1 MDTSGRATQRGFPG
15 AAGREK
21 PVYNAPRAAK
31 LRRMSVAIVIP
42 VLNQLAY
49 TEGCVRCLQPDL
61 AAGVRVIVVDNG
73 STDGTREWL
82 AAQTT
87 LTVIRNEQ
95 NRGCAPAW
103 NQGVAAAGLL
113 RNTQQTPSAPS
124 SAVGGEPGNVLNK
137 NIDAPAPGWVVVL
150 NNDVR
155 LPAGW
160 LAALLG
166 AAERHGLDVVCPAM
180 RERDQ
185 NYDFESYA
193 REFTAKLARVVRRG
207 GAHGVCFA
215 VRRGVFERI
224 GGFDEAFLIGQ
235 FEDAD
240 FFRRAR
246 LAGFR
251 TGVVGASFIH
261 HFGSVTQDALSD
273 TKKQRPYEAE
283 NRAHFRKKW
292 KLGWARRRWE
302 KATDGLQAWWW
313 RTTERARFGHSLH
326 EKWDGERLRFY

>member
-1 MDTSGRATQRGFPG
+1 
-15 AAGREK
+15 
-21 PVYNAPRAAK
+21 
-31 LRRMSVAIVIP
+31 MSVVIVIP

-49 TEGCVRCLQPDL
+49 TQGCVRCLQPDI
-61 AAGVRVIVVDNG
+61 AAGAKVIVVDNG

-82 AAQTT
+82 QSLILSNGPATQPA

-103 NQGVAAAGLL
+103 NQGVAAAGIL
-113 RNTQQTPSAPS
+113 RNTLDSSDPSARASLRITQESRTTP
-124 SAVGGEPGNVLNK
+124 
-137 NIDAPAPGWVVVL
+137 DWVVVL
-150 NNDVR
+150 NNDVL

-160 LAALLG
+160 LEALLG
-166 AAERHGLDVVCPAM
+166 AATRHGLDIVCPAM

-193 REFTAKLARVVRRG
+193 RDFTAKLSDVVRRG

-215 VRRGVFERI
+215 VRREVFERI
-224 GGFDEAFLIGQ
+224 GGFDEAFRIGQ

-251 TGVVGASFIH
+251 TGVVGACFIH

-283 NRAHFRKKW
+283 NRAYFRKKW
-292 KLGWARRRWE
+292 KLGWVRRRWE
-302 KATDGLQAWWW
+302 KATDGLRDWWW
-313 RTTERARFGHSLH
+313 RTTERVRFGHTLH

>member
-1 MDTSGRATQRGFPG
+1 
-15 AAGREK
+15 
-21 PVYNAPRAAK
+21 
-31 LRRMSVAIVIP
+31 MSVAIVIP

-49 TEGCVRCLQPDL
+49 TQGCVRDLQPDL
-61 AAGVRVIVVDNG
+61 AAGVKVIVVDNG

-82 AAQTT
+82 AAQPA

-103 NQGVAAAGLL
+103 NQGVAAAGIF
-113 RNTQQTPSAPS
+113 RNTEDS
-124 SAVGGEPGNVLNK
+124 SAASERAVLV
-137 NIDAPAPGWVVVL
+137 DAQKTDAAPDWVVVL

-166 AAERHGLDVVCPAM
+166 AAERHGLEVVCPAM

-185 NYDFESYA
+185 NYDFAAYA
-193 REFTAKLARVVRRG
+193 AEFTHRLGDVVRRG

-215 VRRGVFERI
+215 VRRAVFARI
-224 GGFDEAFLIGQ
+224 GGFDEAFRIGQ

-251 TGVVGASFIH
+251 TGVVGACFLH
-261 HFGSVTQDALSD
+261 HFGSITQDALSD

-302 KATDGLQAWWW
+302 KAADGLRAWWW
-313 RTTERARFGHSLH
+313 RTTERMRFGHSLH
-326 EKWDGERLRFY
+326 EKWEGERLRFY

>member
-1 MDTSGRATQRGFPG
+1 
-15 AAGREK
+15 
-21 PVYNAPRAAK
+21 
-31 LRRMSVAIVIP
+31 MSVAIVIP

-49 TEGCVRCLQPDL
+49 TQGCVRCLQPDL
-61 AAGVRVIVVDNG
+61 VAGAKVIVVDNG
-73 STDGTREWL
+73 STDGTPQWL
-82 AAQTT
+82 ATQPA

-113 RNTQQTPSAPS
+113 LISPNGSGVALRANEPVGTNKQQRPKAP
-124 SAVGGEPGNVLNK
+124 
-137 NIDAPAPGWVVVL
+137 DWVVVL
-150 NNDVR
+150 NNDVL

-160 LAALLG
+160 LAGLLG
-166 AAERHGLDVVCPAM
+166 AAERHGLDIVCPAM

-185 NYDFESYA
+185 NYDFERYA
-193 REFTAKLARVVRRG
+193 CDFTAKLGGVVRRG

-215 VRRGVFERI
+215 VRRAVFEKI
-224 GGFDEAFLIGQ
+224 GGFDEAFRIGQ

-251 TGVVGASFIH
+251 TGVVGACVIH

-273 TKKQRPYEAE
+273 SNKNRPYEAE

-302 KATDGLQAWWW
+302 KAAAGLRAWWW
-313 RTTERARFGHSLH
+313 RTTERVRFGHTLH
-326 EKWDGERLRFY
+326 EKGRPGGVDLL

>member
-1 MDTSGRATQRGFPG
+1 
-15 AAGREK
+15 
-21 PVYNAPRAAK
+21 
-31 LRRMSVAIVIP
+31 MSVAIVIP

-49 TEGCVRCLQPDL
+49 TQGCVRDLQPDL
-61 AAGVRVIVVDNG
+61 AAGVKVIVVDNG

-82 AAQTT
+82 AAQPA

-103 NQGVAAAGLL
+103 NQGVAAAGIF
-113 RNTQQTPSAPS
+113 RNTEDS
-124 SAVGGEPGNVLNK
+124 SAAAERAVLV
-137 NIDAPAPGWVVVL
+137 DAQKTDAAPDWVVVL

-166 AAERHGLDVVCPAM
+166 AAERHGLEVVCPAM

-185 NYDFESYA
+185 NYDFATYA
-193 REFTAKLARVVRRG
+193 ADFTRRLGGVVRRG

-215 VRRGVFERI
+215 VRRAVFARI
-224 GGFDEAFLIGQ
+224 GGFDEAFRIGQ

-251 TGVVGASFIH
+251 TGVVGACFLH
-261 HFGSVTQDALSD
+261 HFGSITQDALSD

-302 KATDGLQAWWW
+302 KAADGLRAWWW
-313 RTTERARFGHSLH
+313 RTTERMRFGHSLH
-326 EKWDGERLRFY
+326 EKWEGERLRFY

>member
-1 MDTSGRATQRGFPG
+1 
-15 AAGREK
+15 
-21 PVYNAPRAAK
+21 
-31 LRRMSVAIVIP
+31 MSVAIVIP

-49 TEGCVRCLQPDL
+49 TQGCVRCLQTDL
-61 AAGVRVIVVDNG
+61 AAGVQVIVVDNG
-73 STDGTREWL
+73 STDGTPAWL
-82 AAQTT
+82 AAQPA
-87 LTVIRNEQ
+87 LTVLRNEQ

-103 NQGVAAAGLL
+103 NQGVRAAGLL
-113 RNTQQTPSAPS
+113 GNTQGPDSVAPSATLRNTQETPGAGP
-124 SAVGGEPGNVLNK
+124 
-137 NIDAPAPGWVVVL
+137 DWVVVL
-150 NNDVR
+150 NNDVL
-155 LPAGW
+155 LPEGW

-166 AAERHGLDVVCPAM
+166 AAARHGLDLVCPAM

-185 NYDFESYA
+185 NYEFADYA
-193 REFTAKLARVVRRG
+193 RAFTAKLGGVVRRG

-215 VRRGVFERI
+215 VRRAVFERI
-224 GGFDEAFLIGQ
+224 GGFDEAFRIGQ

-251 TGVVGASFIH
+251 SGVVGACFIH

-292 KLGWARRRWE
+292 QLGWARRRWE
-302 KATDGLQAWWW
+302 KAVDGLRAWWW
-313 RTTERARFGHSLH
+313 RSTERARFGHTLH
-326 EKWDGERLRFY
+326 EKWDGERLRYY

>member
-1 MDTSGRATQRGFPG
+1 MEER
-15 AAGREK
+15 
-21 PVYNAPRAAK
+21 VYIPAVRAK
-31 LRRMSVAIVIP
+31 LRAMSVAIVIP

-49 TEGCVRCLQPDL
+49 TQGCLRCLQPDL

-73 STDGTREWL
+73 STDETPAWL
-82 AAQTT
+82 QGPGAASG
-87 LTVIRNEQ
+87 LTVLRNDQ

-103 NQGVAAAGLL
+103 NQGVRAAGLL
-113 RNTQQTPSAPS
+113 LNSPVGIGVPASSSEPLGANEQQTP
-124 SAVGGEPGNVLNK
+124 
-137 NIDAPAPGWVVVL
+137 DWVVVL
-150 NNDVR
+150 NNDVL
-155 LPAGW
+155 LPVGW

-166 AAERHGLDVVCPAM
+166 AAERHGLDIVCPAM

-185 NYDFESYA
+185 NYDFAAYA
-193 REFTAKLARVVRRG
+193 RDFTTRLAGVVRRG

-215 VRRGVFERI
+215 VRRAVFEQI
-224 GGFDEAFLIGQ
+224 GGFDEAFRIGQ

-246 LAGFR
+246 LAGFQS
-251 TGVVGASFIH
+251 GVVGACFLH

-302 KATDGLQAWWW
+302 KAVDGLRAWTW
-313 RTTERARFGHSLH
+313 RTWERARYSHTLH
-326 EKWDGERLRFY
+326 EKWDGERLRYY

>member
-1 MDTSGRATQRGFPG
+1 
-15 AAGREK
+15 
-21 PVYNAPRAAK
+21 
-31 LRRMSVAIVIP
+31 MSVAIVIP

-49 TEGCVRCLQPDL
+49 TQGCVRCLQPDL
-61 AAGVRVIVVDNG
+61 AAGVQVIVVDNG
-73 STDGTREWL
+73 STDGTPAWL
-82 AAQTT
+82 ASQPG
-87 LTVIRNEQ
+87 LIVLRNEQ

-103 NQGVAAAGLL
+103 NQGLRAAGLL
-113 RNTQQTPSAPS
+113 LNSPIGTGLSGA
-124 SAVGGEPGNVLNK
+124 GEPGNGANK
-137 NIDAPAPGWVVVL
+137 QQSPGAPPDWVVVL
-150 NNDVR
+150 NNDVL

-166 AAERHGLDVVCPAM
+166 AAERHGLDLVCPAM

-185 NYDFESYA
+185 NYDFADYA
-193 REFTAKLARVVRRG
+193 RAFAAKLGGVVRRG
-207 GAHGVCFA
+207 GTHGVCFA
-215 VRRGVFERI
+215 VRRAVFERV
-224 GGFDEAFLIGQ
+224 GGFDEAFRIGQ

-251 TGVVGASFIH
+251 AGVVGACFLH

-302 KATDGLQAWWW
+302 KATDGLRAWWW
-313 RTTERARFGHSLH
+313 RTTERARFGHTLH
-326 EKWDGERLRFY
+326 EKWDGERLRYF

>member
-1 MDTSGRATQRGFPG
+1 MQ
-15 AAGREK
+15 
-21 PVYNAPRAAK
+21 
-31 LRRMSVAIVIP
+31 VAIVIP

-49 TEGCVRCLQPDL
+49 TQGCLRCLQPDI
-61 AAGVRVIVVDNG
+61 AAGVRVILVDNG
-73 STDGTREWL
+73 STDGTKEWL
-82 AAQTT
+82 QAQTGI
-87 LTVIRNEQ
+87 TVIRNEE

-103 NQGVAAAGLL
+103 NQGVQAATGAA
-113 RNTQQTPSAPS
+113 RA
-124 SAVGGEPGNVLNK
+124 
-137 NIDAPAPGWVVVL
+137 DAPGADWIVVL
-150 NNDVR
+150 NNDVL

-166 AAERHGLDVVCPAM
+166 AADRHGLDIVCPAM

-185 NYDFESYA
+185 NYDFASYA
-193 REFTAKLARVVRRG
+193 RDFTVKLGGVLRRG

-215 VRRGVFERI
+215 VRRAVFDRI
-224 GGFDEAFLIGQ
+224 GGFDEAFRIGQ

-251 TGVVGASFIH
+251 TGVVGACFLH

-273 TKKQRPYEAE
+273 TNRKRPYEAE

-302 KATDGLQAWWW
+302 KAAENLRAWWW
-313 RTTERARFGHSLH
+313 RTTEKSRYGHTLH
-326 EKWDGERLRFY
+326 EKWGGERLLFY

>member
-1 MDTSGRATQRGFPG
+1 
-15 AAGREK
+15 
-21 PVYNAPRAAK
+21 
-31 LRRMSVAIVIP
+31 MSVAIVIP

-49 TEGCVRCLQPDL
+49 TQGCLRCLAPDL

-73 STDGTREWL
+73 STDGTPQWL
-82 AAQTT
+82 AGPGATSG
-87 LTVIRNEQ
+87 LTVIRNDQ

-103 NQGVAAAGLL
+103 NQGVQAAAG
-113 RNTQQTPSAPS
+113 A
-124 SAVGGEPGNVLNK
+124 
-137 NIDAPAPGWVVVL
+137 DWVVVL
-150 NNDVR
+150 NNDVL
-155 LPAGW
+155 LPVGW

-185 NYDFESYA
+185 NYEFATYA
-193 REFTAKLARVVRRG
+193 LEFTTKLGGVVRRG

-215 VRRGVFERI
+215 VRRAVFEQI
-224 GGFDEAFLIGQ
+224 GGFDEAFRIGQ

-251 TGVVGASFIH
+251 SGVVGACFLH

-302 KATDGLQAWWW
+302 KTTDGLRAWWW
-313 RTTERARFGHSLH
+313 RTTERARFGHTLH

>member
-1 MDTSGRATQRGFPG
+1 
-15 AAGREK
+15 
-21 PVYNAPRAAK
+21 
-31 LRRMSVAIVIP
+31 MSVAIVIP

-49 TEGCVRCLQPDL
+49 TQGCLRCLQPDI
-61 AAGVRVIVVDNG
+61 AAGVQIILVDNG
-73 STDGTREWL
+73 STDGTQEWL
-82 AAQTT
+82 QGLSLSNGLQGLSLSDGLHTRT
-87 LTVIRNEQ
+87 GITVIRNEA

-103 NQGVAAAGLL
+103 NQGVLAAGVSFGLL
-113 RNTQQTPSAPS
+113 RNTEKSF
-124 SAVGGEPGNVLNK
+124 
-137 NIDAPAPGWVVVL
+137 PAADWVVVL
-150 NNDVR
+150 NNDVL

-166 AAERHGLDVVCPAM
+166 AAERHALDIVCPAM

-185 NYDFESYA
+185 NYDFASYA
-193 REFTAKLARVVRRG
+193 RDFTAQLGGVVRRG

-215 VRRGVFERI
+215 VRRAVFEKI
-224 GGFDEAFLIGQ
+224 GGFDEAFRIGQ

-251 TGVVGASFIH
+251 AGVVGACFIH

-283 NRAHFRKKW
+283 NRTHFRQKW
-292 KLGWARRRWE
+292 RLGWTRRRWE
-302 KATDGLQAWWW
+302 KAVAGLRVWWW
-313 RTTERARFGHSLH
+313 CTTERGRYGHTLH
-326 EKWDGERLRFY
+326 EKWDGARVRFY

>member
-1 MDTSGRATQRGFPG
+1 
-15 AAGREK
+15 
-21 PVYNAPRAAK
+21 
-31 LRRMSVAIVIP
+31 MSVAIVIP

-49 TEGCVRCLQPDL
+49 TQGCVRCLQPAL
-61 AAGVRVIVVDNG
+61 AAGAKVIVVDNG

-82 AAQTT
+82 ATQPA

-103 NQGVAAAGLL
+103 NQGVAAAGILLNKQFSSPGTASPIL
-113 RNTQQTPSAPS
+113 RNTQETS
-124 SAVGGEPGNVLNK
+124 ET
-137 NIDAPAPGWVVVL
+137 PGWVVVL
-150 NNDVR
+150 NNDVL

-166 AAERHGLDVVCPAM
+166 AAERHGLDLVCPAM

-193 REFTAKLARVVRRG
+193 REFAARLGGVVRRD

-215 VRRGVFERI
+215 VRSAVFERI
-224 GGFDEAFLIGQ
+224 GGFDEAFRIGQ

-246 LAGFR
+246 LAGFHI
-251 TGVVGASFIH
+251 GVVGACFIH

-302 KATDGLQAWWW
+302 KAIDGLRAWWW
-313 RTTERARFGHSLH
+313 RTTERARFGHTLH

>member
-1 MDTSGRATQRGFPG
+1 M
-15 AAGREK
+15 K
-21 PVYNAPRAAK
+21 
-31 LRRMSVAIVIP
+31 VAVVIP

-49 TEGCVRCLQPDL
+49 TQGCLRDLQPDL
-61 AAGVRVIVVDNG
+61 AEGVRVIIVDNG

-82 AAQTT
+82 KGHEGT
-87 LTVIRNEQ
+87 LGLTILRNEE

-113 RNTQQTPSAPS
+113 RPATGSKPPMGAGQSNPPM
-124 SAVGGEPGNVLNK
+124 GGVP
-137 NIDAPAPGWVVVL
+137 DWVVVL

-160 LAALLG
+160 RRALLE
-166 AAERHGLDVVCPAM
+166 AAQRHKLDLACPAM
-180 RERDQ
+180 RERDL
-185 NYDFESYA
+185 NYDLPAYA
-193 REFTAKLARVVRRG
+193 RDFTAKLGGVVRFG

-215 VRRGVFERI
+215 VRGKVFARI
-224 GGFDEAFLIGQ
+224 GGFDEAFRIGQ

-251 TGVVGASFIH
+251 SGVVGACFIH

-273 TKKQRPYEAE
+273 TGRNRPYEAE

-292 KLGWARRRWE
+292 KLGWARRRGE
-302 KATDGLQAWWW
+302 KAAEGLRAWWW
-313 RTTERARFGHSLH
+313 RTTEKLRFGHSLH
-326 EKWDGERLRFY
+326 EKWDGRRVRYY

>member
-1 MDTSGRATQRGFPG
+1 
-15 AAGREK
+15 
-21 PVYNAPRAAK
+21 
-31 LRRMSVAIVIP
+31 MSVAIVIP

-49 TEGCVRCLQPDL
+49 TQGCLRCLAPDL

-73 STDGTREWL
+73 STDGTRDWL
-82 AAQTT
+82 AGPGATPG
-87 LTVIRNEQ
+87 LTVLRNEQ

-103 NQGVAAAGLL
+103 NQGVAAANV
-113 RNTQQTPSAPS
+113 RIANIAASAPRD
-124 SAVGGEPGNVLNK
+124 GWKTNVRIT
-137 NIDAPAPGWVVVL
+137 NIEEMAPDWVVVL
-150 NNDVR
+150 NNDVL

-185 NYDFESYA
+185 NYDFEAYA
-193 REFTAKLARVVRRG
+193 RDFTTRLGGVVRRG

-215 VRRGVFERI
+215 VRRAVFERI
-224 GGFDEAFLIGQ
+224 GGFDEAFRIGQ

-251 TGVVGASFIH
+251 TGVVGACFLH

-292 KLGWARRRWE
+292 QLGWARRRWE
-302 KATDGLQAWWW
+302 KTIDGLRAWWW

-326 EKWDGERLRFY
+326 EKWDGVRLRFY

>member
-1 MDTSGRATQRGFPG
+1 
-15 AAGREK
+15 
-21 PVYNAPRAAK
+21 
-31 LRRMSVAIVIP
+31 MSVAIVIP

-49 TEGCVRCLQPDL
+49 TQGCVRCLQPDL
-61 AAGVRVIVVDNG
+61 AAGVKVIVVDNG
-73 STDGTREWL
+73 STDDTPAWL
-82 AAQTT
+82 ATQPA

-113 RNTQQTPSAPS
+113 LNSPKGSGSRHEGEKAIGANKQQSLEAP
-124 SAVGGEPGNVLNK
+124 
-137 NIDAPAPGWVVVL
+137 DWVVVL
-150 NNDVR
+150 NNDVL

-166 AAERHGLDVVCPAM
+166 AAERHRLDAVCPAM

-185 NYDFESYA
+185 NYDFAYYA
-193 REFTAKLARVVRRG
+193 RDFTAKLGGVVRRG

-215 VRRGVFERI
+215 VRRAVFEKI
-224 GGFDEAFLIGQ
+224 GGFDEAFRIGQ

-246 LAGFR
+246 RAGFR
-251 TGVVGASFIH
+251 TGVVGACFIH
-261 HFGSVTQDALSD
+261 HFGSVTQDALSN

-283 NRAHFRKKW
+283 NRAYFRKKW

-302 KATDGLQAWWW
+302 KAVDGLRAWWW
-313 RTTERARFGHSLH
+313 RTTERARFGHTLH